1 MHRVLQVVLLGSLVP
16 IAAATAAEGE
26 VNLFAGDVGNAVWTL
41 IIFLAVIFVLGKF
54 AWGPLLNGLQ
64 QRERFIRNSLTS
76 AKRDREEA
84 ERRLLE
90 IEERLAA
97 ARSEATKIIDTGRRN
112 GEKLRDRI
120 ESDARS
126 EAEKTVERA
135 LREIELAKQ
144 GAIRDLYATSASLAT
159 DIAAKIVGRELET
172 KDHERLIQE
181 SIDELSALDRN

>member
-1 MHRVLQVVLLGSLVP
+1 MRRVSQVVLLGSLVP

-64 QRERFIRNSLTS
+64 QRERFIRNSLNS

-90 IEERLAA
+90 IEDRLAA
-97 ARSEATKIIDTGRRN
+97 ARSEATKFIDKGRRD
-112 GEKLRDRI
+112 GEALRDRI
-120 ESDARS
+120 ESDARA

-159 DIAAKIVGRELET
+159 DIAAKIVGRELEA

-181 SIDELSALDRN
+181 SIDELSELDRN